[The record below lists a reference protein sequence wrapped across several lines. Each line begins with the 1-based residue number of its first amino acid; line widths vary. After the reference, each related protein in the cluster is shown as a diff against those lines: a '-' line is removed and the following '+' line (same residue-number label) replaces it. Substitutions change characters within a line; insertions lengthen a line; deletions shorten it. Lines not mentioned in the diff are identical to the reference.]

1 MHPKKIIEILNTLT
15 DIEIPLEEESN
26 IMEYPEIDSMVLVQL
41 CIALE
46 DIAGKEGF
54 NFDWTSEKAMSKLN
68 SIFKSPKTLSEEF
81 NRQKEIS

>member
-46 DIAGKEGF
+46 DIANKEGF

-68 SIFKSPKTLSEEF
+68 SIFKSPKTLSKEF
-81 NRQKEIS
+81 NRQKETS

>member
-1 MHPKKIIEILNTLT
+1 MHPKKIIEILNTLI

-46 DIAGKEGF
+46 DIANKEGF

-68 SIFKSPKTLSEEF
+68 SILKSPKTLSKEF
-81 NRQKEIS
+81 NRQKETS

>member
-1 MHPKKIIEILNTLT
+1 MQPKEIINILNTLL
-15 DIEIPLEEESN
+15 DEEISLDEEST
-26 IMEYPEIDSMVLVQL
+26 IMDYPQIDSMVLVQL

-46 DIAGKEGF
+46 DIANKEGF

-81 NRQKEIS
+81 NRQKKI